1 MKPFDYVNSINF
13 TKKNLMKNTANDELA
28 EKDYVPFLTNKS
40 LSYFTDTL
48 LYANEMNRYHF
59 LDKRLQYEFYLN
71 SIRKKKRFAKWAK
84 ADDNDEVMMVQEYFK
99 FSPQIKISYGLL
111 NLLTMDETV
120 YTESINNLASSGWML
135 SFTFE

>member
-1 MKPFDYVNSINF
+1 MKPFDYINSINF
-13 TKKNLMKNTANDELA
+13 TKKNLMRGTENDDLA
-28 EKDYVPFLTNKS
+28 EKGYVPYITNKT

-99 FSPQIKISYGLL
+99 FSPQKAKAAHKVLTPTQKNNIKHKMENGIK
-111 NLLTMDETV
+111 ND
-120 YTESINNLASSGWML
+120 
-135 SFTFE
+135 

>member
-84 ADDNDEVMMVQEYFK
+84 ADNNDELNMISEYY
-99 FSPQIKISYGLL
+99 KISLPKAKDAL
-111 NLLTMDETV
+111 K
-120 YTESINNLASSGWML
+120 IL
-135 SFTFE
+135 SPEQKQDIRNKLEQGIKND

>member
-84 ADDNDEVMMVQEYFK
+84 ADDNDEVMMVQEYYK
-99 FSPQIKISYGLL
+99 FSPQKAKAALKVLTPTQKNIIKHKMENGIK
-111 NLLTMDETV
+111 ND
-120 YTESINNLASSGWML
+120 
-135 SFTFE
+135 

>member
-28 EKDYVPFLTNKS
+28 EKDYVPFLTIIS

-84 ADDNDEVMMVQEYFK
+84 AEDNNDVMMVQEYYK
-99 FSPQIKISYGLL
+99 FSPQKAKAALRVLSPKQLDIIKHKMENGIK
-111 NLLTMDETV
+111 ND
-120 YTESINNLASSGWML
+120 
-135 SFTFE
+135 

>member
-84 ADDNDEVMMVQEYFK
+84 AEDNNDVMMVQEYYK
-99 FSPQIKISYGLL
+99 FSPQKAKAALRVLSPKQLDICLL
-111 NLLTMDETV
+111 
-120 YTESINNLASSGWML
+120 YTSPSPRDRG
-135 SFTFE
+135 

>member
-13 TKKNLMKNTANDELA
+13 TKKNLMRNTANDELA

-59 LDKRLQYEFYLN
+59 LDKKLQYEFYLN

-99 FSPQIKISYGLL
+99 FSPQKAKAALKVLTPTQKNIIKHKMENGIK
-111 NLLTMDETV
+111 ND
-120 YTESINNLASSGWML
+120 
-135 SFTFE
+135 

>member
-71 SIRKKKRFAKWAK
+71 SIRKKKRFAKCAK
-84 ADDNDEVMMVQEYFK
+84 ADNNDEVMMVQEYYK
-99 FSPQIKISYGLL
+99 FSPQKAKAALRVLSPKQLDIIKHKMENGIK
-111 NLLTMDETV
+111 ND
-120 YTESINNLASSGWML
+120 
-135 SFTFE
+135 